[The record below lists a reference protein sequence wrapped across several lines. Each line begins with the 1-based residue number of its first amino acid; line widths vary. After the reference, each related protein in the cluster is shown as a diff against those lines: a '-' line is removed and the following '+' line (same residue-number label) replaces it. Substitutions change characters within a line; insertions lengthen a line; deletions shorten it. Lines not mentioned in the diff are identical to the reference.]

1 MVRFLKVTE
10 TEDRKKMLVA
20 RSQMYRDT
28 LTLEVANARYS
39 VALFKRRLKSG
50 RNILLLLSS
59 VFPLTGIFLAR
70 QQVKQAGG
78 VLGKLMSGLRL
89 FSQFA
94 PLLKKFRSDKT
105 ESVPSRQNMTRFS

>member
-1 MVRFLKVTE
+1 MVRFLKITE
-10 TEDRKKMLVA
+10 IEQRKKVLVA

-28 LTLEVANARYS
+28 LTLEVANVRYS
-39 VALFKRRLKSG
+39 VALLKRRLKSG

-70 QQVKQAGG
+70 SKVKQAGG
-78 VLGKLMSGLRL
+78 VLGKLMSGVRL

-94 PLLKKFRSDKT
+94 PLLKKFHSSKT
-105 ESVPSRQNMTRFS
+105 ETVPSRQNMTRFP